1 MPTKKKLAGNKRQQY
16 IGLKMETATPISF
29 IRLPMVGRQGIS
41 PSLIIGGS
49 LVEDKQQIEEE
60 LLSYFKT
67 LL

>member
-1 MPTKKKLAGNKRQQY
+1 
-16 IGLKMETATPISF
+16 
-29 IRLPMVGRQGIS
+29 MVGRQGIS